1 VPLCGIIAV
10 SLNSYECESMF
21 VVPLKIS
28 WEFRRKCASNV
39 LAILLMVFNYVSNH
53 TESRRGLQTKNE
65 PGAESLVPMVPR
77 STLPAGTCEPLLGER
92 ALLKKIWYR
101 SC

>member
-1 VPLCGIIAV
+1 VL
-10 SLNSYECESMF
+10 
-21 VVPLKIS
+21 

-39 LAILLMVFNYVSNH
+39 LAILLMVLNYESNH
-53 TESRRGLQTKNE
+53 TESGRGLQTKNE
-65 PGAESLVPMVPR
+65 PGAESLVPIVPR
-77 STLPAGTCEPLLGER
+77 STLLAGTCEPLLDER